1 MSSVN
6 KAILVGNLGRDPE
19 QKTVG
24 DAKLVTFPLATSES
38 WTDKGSQE
46 RRERV
51 TWHQISIWN
60 DALAEVA
67 MKYLKKGSKAYV
79 EGQIETRSWE
89 SNGETRY
96 ATEIV
101 LRPFKSELVLLDRPD
116 RPAEEQPQGGRA
128 RRAASAE
135 PSGRR

>member
-6 KAILVGNLGRDPE
+6 KAILVGNLGKDPE

-24 DAKLVTFPLATSES
+24 DAKVVTFPLATSES

-51 TWHQISIWN
+51 QWHQVSIWN

-67 MKYLKKGSKAYV
+67 MKYLKKGSKAYI
-79 EGQIETRSWE
+79 EGQIETRSWG
-89 SNGETRY
+89 NDRDVKY

-101 LRPFKSELVLLDRPD
+101 LRPFKSELVLLDRPEPRQRRD
-116 RPAEEQPQGGRA
+116 RGQEPGGR
-128 RRAASAE
+128 
-135 PSGRR
+135 G